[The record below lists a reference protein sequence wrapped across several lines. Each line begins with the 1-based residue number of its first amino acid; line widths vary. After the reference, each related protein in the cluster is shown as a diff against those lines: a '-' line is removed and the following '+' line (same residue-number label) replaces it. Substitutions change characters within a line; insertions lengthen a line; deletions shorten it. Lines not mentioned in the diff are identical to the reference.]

1 MKILEELYY
10 GNISPNEKRIKR
22 GSQYD
27 SLLSLLCRNEDV
39 FTSTL
44 SKEQKILYDKVKECR
59 EELATLTE
67 KEMYIEGFRLG
78 ACIAFDAVCGTSDQF
93 TRS

>member
-10 GNISPNEKRIKR
+10 GNVSPNERSIIR

-27 SLLSLLCRNEDV
+27 NLLTLFCRNEEALLK
-39 FTSTL
+39 TL
-44 SKEQKILYDKVKECR
+44 SQNQKDLYYKVKDCR

-78 ACIAFDAVCGTSDQF
+78 SCIVIDAVCGTSEQF
-93 TRS
+93 SHT

>member
-10 GNISPNEKRIKR
+10 GNVSPNERSIKR

-27 SLLSLLCRNEDV
+27 NLLSLLCRNEEALIK
-39 FTSTL
+39 TL
-44 SKEQKILYDKVKECR
+44 SQNQKELYFKVKDCR

-78 ACIAFDAVCGTSDQF
+78 SCIVIDAVCGTSEQF
-93 TRS
+93 SHT